1 MKLINK
7 TDPFD
12 KHSENKTDEVHASNG
27 SHGKKRIHILHSGQC
42 FPSLAILK
50 FSETNCKV
58 KPLNVAKYMVRLFF
72 LLVVIAVGKIY
83 STKKLK

>member
-12 KHSENKTDEVHASNG
+12 KDSENKTYFEVHASNG
-27 SHGKKRIHILHSGQC
+27 SHGKKRIHILQCGEC

-83 STKKLK
+83 PN